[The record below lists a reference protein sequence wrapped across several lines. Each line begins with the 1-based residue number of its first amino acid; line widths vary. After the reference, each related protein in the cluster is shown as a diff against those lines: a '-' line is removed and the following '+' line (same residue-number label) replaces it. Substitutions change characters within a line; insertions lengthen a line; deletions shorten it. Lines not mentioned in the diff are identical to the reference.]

1 MTEALPRNRTLSL
14 KRRHPL
20 YDASVQQYDF
30 LYASY
35 MGGEAYDAETYLDKY
50 LRESAAQYKERQA
63 RAYYLNYTAAVVD
76 AYISAVFRRDPTREL
91 PDSMRGFE
99 EDATGE
105 GNSLT
110 DLTREAMTW
119 ALAALRAYVMVDIA
133 QDGTPYAHLIHPSNL
148 FDYAVDPRTGEY
160 LWALIA
166 EEYVEEEDP
175 FTDRVIEERY
185 RLWTPSEWMLF
196 DKHGTQIDSER
207 NLAGVVPLIEAAPGN
222 LPLPMVDIAKINRR
236 IYNICSQIDEI
247 LCNVTFPQ
255 PYLQVGEDGI
265 EDTDGTAI
273 SPDVSPIQMGT
284 TKMFLLP
291 EDANIPP
298 GYLVPPDGPLQRQME
313 ERERLIQAIYSL
325 AGLER
330 TAPDDTQQPQ
340 SGVAKAYDFRETNA
354 RLGALA
360 QASERLEF
368 EMLELLSA
376 YGFSG
381 EFNVAYRKDY
391 NVRDFRLVLEDYVVI
406 SDTNLP
412 AVVKKRSAL
421 ELAGQIAEDA
431 SPEEKQEIQEA
442 VEAMDDAAF
451 APPPTGLES
460 LLGTPATGSLS
471 QSAAAQR
478 FAAGAGDLRDV
489 TGE

>member
-1 MTEALPRNRTLSL
+1 MTEALPRGVALDK

-20 YDASVQQYDF
+20 YGAYTEQYDF
-30 LYASY
+30 LFASY
-35 MGGEAYDAETYLDKY
+35 MGGSHYEAEMYLDKY
-50 LRESAAQYKERQA
+50 LRESNAQYKERMK

-91 PDSMRGFE
+91 PDSMRAFE

-105 GNSLT
+105 GDSLT
-110 DLTREAMTW
+110 DFTREVMTW
-119 ALAALRAYVMVDIA
+119 AVAALRAYVVVDIA

-148 FDYAVDPRTGEY
+148 LDFAVDPRTGQY

-166 EEYVEEEDP
+166 EEHVEDSDP
-175 FTDRVIEERY
+175 FAKRLVEARY
-185 RLWTPSEWMLF
+185 RLWTPTDWLLF
-196 DKHGTQIDSER
+196 DGDGTLIEDEKNQ
-207 NLAGVVPLIEAAPGN
+207 AGTVPLIEAMPGN
-222 LPLPMVDIAKINRR
+222 LPLPILDIANINRR

-255 PYLQVGEDGI
+255 PYLQTGPDGI
-265 EDTDGTAI
+265 EEAGGTAI

-298 GYLVPPDGPLQRQME
+298 GYLVPPDGPLQRQMD
-313 ERERLIQAIYSL
+313 ERERLIEAIYSL

-330 TAPDDTQQPQ
+330 TAPDEGAQPQ
-340 SGVAKAYDFRETNA
+340 SGIAKSWDFRETNA
-354 RLGALA
+354 RLGAVA
-360 QASERLEF
+360 QAAERVEF

-376 YGFSG
+376 YGLSG
-381 EFNVAYRKDY
+381 EYNVAYRKDY
-391 NVRDFRLVLEDYVVI
+391 NVRDFRLVLEDYALI

-412 AVVKKRSAL
+412 PVVKKRSAL

-431 SPEEKQEIQEA
+431 SPEEKKEIQDA
-442 VEAMDDAAF
+442 VEAMDDSAF
-451 APPPTGLES
+451 EQPERSALSS
-460 LLGTPATGSLS
+460 LLTPQPNFDTNDEEV
-471 QSAAAQR
+471 R
-478 FAAGAGDLRDV
+478 
-489 TGE
+489 